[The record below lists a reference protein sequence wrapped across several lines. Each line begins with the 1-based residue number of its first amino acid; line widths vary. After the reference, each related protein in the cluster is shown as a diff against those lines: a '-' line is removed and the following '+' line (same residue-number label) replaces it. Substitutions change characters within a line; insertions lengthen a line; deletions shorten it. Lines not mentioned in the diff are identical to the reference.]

1 MTAHRTRRLAAAC
14 AAAFAVALVPACSS
28 DGSSASCASPTPG
41 GDAAAVPSGLDLRPY
56 AVVTRA
62 ERQGE
67 FVTAAGVSDLDVTEL
82 ADQLQWDAEG
92 AGFTVLRRDDE
103 GIEAELYLSRGSTQA
118 GSVQIKIDP
127 RCQGRTLVDLAVS
140 GLTD

>member
-1 MTAHRTRRLAAAC
+1 VTAHRTRRLAAAG
-14 AAAFAVALVPACSS
+14 AAALAVGLLPACSGG
-28 DGSSASCASPTPG
+28 GSSTACPSPTPG
-41 GDAAAVPSGLDLRPY
+41 GDAAAVPAGLDLRPY

-67 FVTAAGVSDLDVTEL
+67 FVTAAGVSDLDVTDL
-82 ADQLQWDAEG
+82 ADQLERDAEG

-103 GIEAELYLSRGSTQA
+103 GIESELYLSRGANQA

-127 RCQGRTLVDLAVS
+127 KCEGRTLVDLAVS
-140 GLTD
+140 GLTG

>member
-1 MTAHRTRRLAAAC
+1 
-14 AAAFAVALVPACSS
+14 VPA
-28 DGSSASCASPTPG
+28 
-41 GDAAAVPSGLDLRPY
+41 GLDLRPY

-67 FVTAAGVSDLDVTEL
+67 FVTAAGVSDLDVTDL
-82 ADQLQWDAEG
+82 ADQLERDAEG

-103 GIEAELYLSRGSTQA
+103 GIESELYLSRGTTQA

-127 RCQGRTLVDLAVS
+127 KCEGRTLVDLAVS
-140 GLTD
+140 GLTG

>member
-1 MTAHRTRRLAAAC
+1 MTARRTRRLAAAC
-14 AAAFAVALVPACSS
+14 AAACAVALAAACSS
-28 DGSSASCASPTPG
+28 DGGSAACATPTPG
-41 GDAAAVPSGLDLRPY
+41 GDPTAVPAGLDLRPY

-82 ADQLQWDAEG
+82 ADRLQDDAEG

-103 GIEAELYLSRGSTQA
+103 GIEAELYLSRGVTQA